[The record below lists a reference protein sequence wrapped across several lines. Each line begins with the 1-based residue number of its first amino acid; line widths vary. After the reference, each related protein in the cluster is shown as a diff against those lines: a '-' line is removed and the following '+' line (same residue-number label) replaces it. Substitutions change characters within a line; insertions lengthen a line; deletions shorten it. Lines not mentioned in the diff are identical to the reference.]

1 VGERL
6 ELTILAPDASVAAT
20 SEAPPVTDNVFVPEN
35 RDLGEC
41 ITAVP
46 KPGCGSEARSDWHQG
61 LVLGVMIAGLIVIG
75 WRIVRGVRRGEAKH
89 RDVDAPLT

>member
-6 ELTILAPDASVAAT
+6 ELEMTG
-20 SEAPPVTDNVFVPEN
+20 SEPPPPVTDNAFIPED

-46 KPGCGSEARSDWHQG
+46 KPGCGSEARGDWHQG
-61 LVLGVMIAGLIVIG
+61 VVLAVMVAGLIVIG
-75 WRIVRGVRRGEAKH
+75 WRIVRGVRR
-89 RDVDAPLT
+89 RDPQPTDVDAP